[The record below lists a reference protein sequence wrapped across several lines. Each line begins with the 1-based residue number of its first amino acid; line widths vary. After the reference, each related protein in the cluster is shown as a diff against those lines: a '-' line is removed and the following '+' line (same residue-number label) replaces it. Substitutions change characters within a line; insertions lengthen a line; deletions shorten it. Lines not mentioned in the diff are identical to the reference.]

1 MFYIK
6 INDTIREYLNSVRDT
21 FKLGCKDFCRFK
33 LIALDEMELL
43 RKELELKGI
52 KTFTNEEFKELLKNS
67 DKIYFNSIHL
77 CDDSRP
83 KEENSESLN
92 DTTSVEDELV
102 MNELKKDKVR
112 EINKKKY
119 FDSGA
124 PEYREDDST
133 NYNQSITENKKI
145 KTENSLS
152 YAFSMVGSFF
162 LIVLGSYYLG
172 KHFFGM
178 QDSSTYKLV
187 LVITIIVLISE
198 MFLLIIKLN
207 KSDDNKLMPEKLK
220 DTSFAYRFNKKY
232 REKFASFEYK
242 KAKVHPHITKTKVE

>member
-6 INDTIREYLNSVRDT
+6 INDAIRELLDRVRDS
-21 FKLGCKDFCRFK
+21 FKLGCKVFCRLQ

-43 RKELELKGI
+43 RKELELKGL
-52 KTFTNEEFKELLKNS
+52 KKFTNEEFKEILKNS
-67 DKIYFNSIHL
+67 DKVYFNSIHI
-77 CDDSRP
+77 CEDSKSKDDNETPDSI
-83 KEENSESLN
+83 NDSIDDESIM
-92 DTTSVEDELV
+92 TEI
-102 MNELKKDKVR
+102 KKDKVR
-112 EINKKKY
+112 KVHNEKY
-119 FDSGA
+119 FDSGT
-124 PEYREDDST
+124 PEHIED
-133 NYNQSITENKKI
+133 NSILNSLNNSDNKKI

-207 KSDDNKLMPEKLK
+207 KSDENNLLPGKLK
-220 DTSFAYRFNKKY
+220 ERSFAYRFNKKY
-232 REKFASFEYK
+232 REKFASYDSK
-242 KAKVHPHITKTKVE
+242 KTKATPKTKIE

>member
-6 INDTIREYLNSVRDT
+6 INETIRELLDSVRDS
-21 FKLGCKDFCRFK
+21 FKLGCKVFCRFQ

-43 RKELELKGI
+43 RKELELKGL
-52 KTFTNEEFKELLKNS
+52 KKFTNEDFKEFLKNS
-67 DKIYFNSIHL
+67 EKVYFNSIHICEDL
-77 CDDSRP
+77 KTKDD
-83 KEENSESLN
+83 NESPDSIN
-92 DTTSVEDELV
+92 DLIEDELI
-102 MNELKKDKVR
+102 MTEIKKDKVR
-112 EINKKKY
+112 KVHKEKY
-119 FDSGA
+119 FDSGI
-124 PEYREDDST
+124 PEHKEDDPILNSAT
-133 NYNQSITENKKI
+133 HSENKKI

-178 QDSSTYKLV
+178 QDSNTYKLV

-207 KSDDNKLMPEKLK
+207 KSDESNLLPEKLK
-220 DTSFAYRFNKKY
+220 ERSFAYRFNKKY
-232 REKFASFEYK
+232 REKFASYDSK
-242 KAKVHPHITKTKVE
+242 KTKGTPKSKIE